1 MISSAV
7 LQWIAAVSMV
17 VDHVGLYLFLDTTA
31 YEPMRII
38 GRIAFPLY
46 VFMLTEGFRHTKNKE
61 KYFWRMLIFAFIAQL
76 PIDILAWQLGIDWH
90 LNIMFNLTATLVALQ
105 LVERGGWWWLG
116 VIVLALLAQLGKMDY
131 GAVTIIMATGF
142 YLCSKH
148 YKKADDWLPRKIGYA
163 VVLLI
168 STILLM
174 LIYDWEI
181 QIFDLIAII
190 PIALYSGQKGPRM
203 PRYFFYVFY
212 PSHLWVI
219 IALKLLFM

>member
-76 PIDILAWQLGIDWH
+76 PMNVTFSDFGNREKFGRIPVPISED
-90 LNIMFNLTATLVALQ
+90 
-105 LVERGGWWWLG
+105 E
-116 VIVLALLAQLGKMDY
+116 ALLSGYEIGDFSYGTAYDCMIIFYGQDNEIIDGIIKLGSFDSGLDLLSGKENIE
-131 GAVTIIMATGF
+131 VTV
-142 YLCSKH
+142 S
-148 YKKADDWLPRKIGYA
+148 P
-163 VVLLI
+163 
-168 STILLM
+168 
-174 LIYDWEI
+174 
-181 QIFDLIAII
+181 
-190 PIALYSGQKGPRM
+190 
-203 PRYFFYVFY
+203 
-212 PSHLWVI
+212 
-219 IALKLLFM
+219 LK